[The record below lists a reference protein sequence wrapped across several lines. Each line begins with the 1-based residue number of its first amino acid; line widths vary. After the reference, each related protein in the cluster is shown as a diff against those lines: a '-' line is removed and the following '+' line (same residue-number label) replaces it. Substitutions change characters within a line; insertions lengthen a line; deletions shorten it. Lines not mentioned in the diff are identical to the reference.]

1 MRKLKLSKK
10 AKLELACAVVMAI
23 VFSSSSILL
32 YSRQKSDYG
41 SDLYINSMERSSSL
55 NALTDIQ
62 QTIHENIEGEL
73 NIGSFET
80 VIKNLRNITDSYDG
94 RIPYLDM
101 QFRNDLWHGTA
112 NCKIPTG
119 NVAFFAIDVRYMIG
133 ENGKVTYIGVTVSEE
148 EINQTSQTE
157 APMSTVTIALKEVSS
172 GSSPLLSHM
181 GEAVSWLV
189 TPLMWIVEGLL
200 VVVPLSFVSLGIV
213 MLFDR
218 GIIPLWKKQFK
229 NRNLTKPAL

>member
-1 MRKLKLSKK
+1 MRRLKLSKK
-10 AKLELACAVVMAI
+10 AKLELVCAVVMAI
-23 VFSSSSILL
+23 VFSSSTILL
-32 YSRQKSDYG
+32 YSRQKLDYG
-41 SDLYINSMERSSSL
+41 SDLYINHIERSSDL

-62 QTIHENIEGEL
+62 TTIHENIEGEL

-101 QFRNDLWHGTA
+101 QFRNDLWQGTA
-112 NCKIPTG
+112 NCRIPTG
-119 NVAFFAIDVRYMIG
+119 NVALFAIDVRYLIG
-133 ENGKVTYIGVTVSEE
+133 ENGKVTYIGITVSEE
-148 EINQTSQTE
+148 ETNQTSQAE
-157 APMSTVTIALKEVSS
+157 APMSTVTIALREVSG
-172 GSSPLLSHM
+172 GSSPVLSQI

-189 TPLMWIVEGLL
+189 TPLMWVIEGLL

-218 GIIPLWKKQFK
+218 GIVPLWKKQFK
-229 NRNLTKPAL
+229 NRNLAKQAL